1 VDIKLKHRL
10 VGACVIL
17 ALAVFFLPLI
27 LDSEKYRS
35 EIETQIPENSTLQ
48 SDEKA
53 EPESSNQG
61 ALTINLDEDEP
72 EKAIIED
79 IKSDKKPVKS
89 IGKEGSVNKTPANTL
104 ESDEEN
110 TESELQTEEG
120 EDKAEV
126 KDSNVDVS
134 SKQTAQQTKESNE
147 VAEDSGRTADN
158 TKQKADAESV
168 PETKNEPVVQKEPA
182 AKKDTA
188 SNKNTVSK
196 KNTPKFEEQAWVI
209 QIGSFS
215 NKDNAAKLVSD
226 LRTQG
231 YRAYERVSG
240 EYSRVYVGPYPDKK
254 AADSRQQGLEDI
266 IGTPVKIIEFD
277 AQAH

>member
-1 VDIKLKHRL
+1 MDIKLKHRL

-35 EIETQIPENSTLQ
+35 EIETQIPTNSTLQ
-48 SDEKA
+48 SEEKV
-53 EPESSNQG
+53 EPEISNQG

-72 EKAIIED
+72 GKAIIEE
-79 IKSDKKPVKS
+79 IKPEKKPVES
-89 IGKEGSVNKTPANTL
+89 SRKETSVSKEPANTS
-104 ESDEEN
+104 ESDDEN
-110 TESELQTEEG
+110 TEPELQAEESRHK
-120 EDKAEV
+120 KAEA
-126 KDSNVDVS
+126 KDSSTDTNS
-134 SKQTAQQTKESNE
+134 KPTEKQTKKLKETVKGTESSTDNTEKKAVTDSVVETKKDQVVKKES
-147 VAEDSGRTADN
+147 A
-158 TKQKADAESV
+158 
-168 PETKNEPVVQKEPA
+168 P
-182 AKKDTA
+182 
-188 SNKNTVSK
+188 K
-196 KNTPKFEEQAWVI
+196 KNKLQFEEQAWVI

-215 NKDNAAKLVSD
+215 NKDNATKLVSD

-254 AADSRQQGLEDI
+254 AADGRQKGLEAI